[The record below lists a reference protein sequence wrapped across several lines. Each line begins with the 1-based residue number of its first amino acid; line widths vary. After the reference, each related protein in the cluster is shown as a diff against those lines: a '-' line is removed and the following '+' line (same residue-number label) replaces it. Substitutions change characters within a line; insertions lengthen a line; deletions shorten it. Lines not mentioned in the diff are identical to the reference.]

1 MKNELFVTDND
12 RMAGVRAPVIAD
24 DDIGAQRQPINDLGF
39 ALVTPL
45 RPDDNRIRH
54 YFSPKK

>member
-12 RMAGVRAPVIAD
+12 RVSGVRATMIAD
-24 DDIGAQRQPINDLGF
+24 DDVRPKREPVNDLGF